1 MRINW
6 KVLFNILGVLL
17 VFNGAFMLLSLLV
30 SIFYEHNEW
39 QAILAASGVSIAT
52 GGVTWLLT
60 RKQDNKELR
69 SKDGYLVV
77 TLGWLLMSFFGSL
90 PYIFSGAIPTYPDAF
105 FESISGFTTTGATI
119 LTDIEVL
126 PKDILFWRSLT
137 QWIGGMGIIV
147 LAVAILPIL
156 GVGGMQLFVAEAPGV
171 TPDKLKPRIRDTA
184 KRLWII
190 YTGLTLLETI
200 LLMIGGMS
208 FYEAINHGL
217 TTMAT
222 GGFSP
227 KNTSI
232 AFYDSAYIQYVITVF
247 MFLAGTSFSLTYF
260 AYKGAFNKVWQNEE
274 FRYYLSSVLII
285 ILITSLGIYL
295 HSDNSVEQSF
305 RDAAFQVVS
314 VVSTTGYITAD
325 YTAWAPL
332 LTVIFF
338 MLMFAG
344 GAAGSTAGGV
354 KIIRHVVL
362 LKNSILEMKRQVHPA
377 AIIPVRVN
385 GKAVTQDITFNVLAF
400 FIIYI
405 TIFAIGSVAMAL
417 IGVDFLTAVGSVATS
432 LGNVGPGLGSVGPVD
447 NFADI
452 PTAGKWLLSFLMLL
466 GRLELFTV
474 LILLTPYFW
483 NRNV

>member
-1 MRINW
+1 MSINW
-6 KVLFNILGVLL
+6 KVLFNILGLLL
-17 VFNGAFMLLSLLV
+17 VFNGSFMLLCLPVSL
-30 SIFYEHNEW
+30 FYENNAWE
-39 QAILAASGVSIAT
+39 ALLTASGVSALT
-52 GGVTWLLT
+52 GALTWWLT
-60 RKQDNKELR
+60 RKQQNKELR

-90 PYIFSGAIPTYPDAF
+90 PYVFSGAIPTYPDAF

-156 GVGGMQLFVAEAPGV
+156 GIGGMQLFVAEAPGV

-184 KRLWII
+184 KRLWILYI
-190 YTGLTLLETI
+190 GLTLLETV
-200 LLMIGGMS
+200 LLMLGGMS

-227 KNTSI
+227 KNASI
-232 AFYDSAYIQYVITVF
+232 AFYDSAYLQYVMTIF

-260 AYKGAFNKVWQNEE
+260 AYKGDFAKVWQNEE
-274 FRYYLSSVLII
+274 FRYYLFSVLIF
-285 ILITSLGIYL
+285 ILITTAGIYFFGDEGL
-295 HSDNSVEQSF
+295 EKSF
-305 RDAAFQVVS
+305 RDAAFQVIS
-314 VVSTTGYITAD
+314 LVSTTGYITAD
-325 YTAWAPL
+325 YTAWAPV

-338 MLMFAG
+338 LLMFVG
-344 GAAGSTAGGV
+344 GSAGSTAGGV
-354 KIIRHVVL
+354 KIVRHMVL
-362 LKNSILEMKRQVHPA
+362 LKNSILEMKRQVHPS

-385 GKAVTQDITFNVLAF
+385 GHAVTQDITFNVLAF

-405 TIFAIGSVAMAL
+405 TIFAVGSVAMAL
-417 IGVDFLTAVGSVATS
+417 IGVDFLTAIGSVATS
-432 LGNVGPGLGSVGPVD
+432 LGNVGPGLGAVGPVD
-447 NFADI
+447 NFAGI
-452 PTAGKWLLSFLMLL
+452 PAAGKWLLSFLMLL

>member
-1 MRINW
+1 MSINW
-6 KVLFNILGVLL
+6 KVLFNILGLLL
-17 VFNGAFMLLSLLV
+17 VFNGSFMLLCLPV
-30 SIFYEHNEW
+30 SFFYENNAWE
-39 QAILAASGVSIAT
+39 ALLTASGISALT
-52 GGVTWLLT
+52 GSVTWLLT
-60 RKQDNKELR
+60 RKQQNRELR

-90 PYIFSGAIPTYPDAF
+90 PYVLSGAIPSYPDAF

-156 GVGGMQLFVAEAPGV
+156 GIGGMQLFIAEAPGV

-190 YTGLTLLETI
+190 YIGLTLIETV
-200 LLMIGGMS
+200 LLMFGGMS

-227 KNTSI
+227 KNASI
-232 AFYDSAYIQYVITVF
+232 AFYDSAYLQYVITIF

-260 AYKGAFNKVWQNEE
+260 ASKGALDKVWQNEE
-274 FRYYLSSVLII
+274 FRYYLFSVLII
-285 ILITSLGIYL
+285 IFITSVGIYAF
-295 HSDNSVEQSF
+295 SEQGIEQSF

-338 MLMFAG
+338 LLMFVG
-344 GAAGSTAGGV
+344 GSAGSTAGGV
-354 KIIRHVVL
+354 KIVRHVVL
-362 LKNSILEMKRQVHPA
+362 LKNSILEMKRQVHPS

-417 IGVDFLTAVGSVATS
+417 IGVDFLTAIGAVATS
-432 LGNVGPGLGSVGPVD
+432 LGNVGPGLGTVGPVD
-447 NFADI
+447 NFAGI
-452 PTAGKWLLSFLMLL
+452 PAAGKWLLSFFMLL

>member
-6 KVLFNILGVLL
+6 KVLFNILGLLL
-17 VFNGAFMLLSLLV
+17 VFNGGFMLLCLPVSL
-30 SIFYEHNEW
+30 FYEHSAW
-39 QAILAASGVSIAT
+39 GAVLSAAGVSFLV
-52 GGVTWLLT
+52 GGATWLLT
-60 RKQDNKELR
+60 RKQQNKELR

-90 PYIFSGAIPTYPDAF
+90 PYVFSGAIPTYPDAF
-105 FESISGFTTTGATI
+105 FEAISGYTTTGATI
-119 LTDIEVL
+119 LIDIEAL

-156 GVGGMQLFVAEAPGV
+156 GIGGMQLFVAEAPGV

-190 YTGLTLLETI
+190 YIGLTLLETV
-200 LLMIGGMS
+200 LLMFGGMDL
-208 FYEAINHGL
+208 YDAINHGL

-227 KNTSI
+227 KNASI
-232 AFYDSAYIQYVITVF
+232 AFYDSAYLQYVMIIF

-274 FRYYLSSVLII
+274 FRYYLFSVLII
-285 ILITSLGIYL
+285 ILITTTGIYL
-295 HSDNSVEQSF
+295 VSDVGLERSF

-314 VVSTTGYITAD
+314 VISTTGYITAD

-332 LTVIFF
+332 LTVVFF
-338 MLMFAG
+338 LLMFIG
-344 GAAGSTAGGV
+344 GSAGSTAGGV
-354 KIIRHVVL
+354 KIVRHVVL
-362 LKNSILEMKRQVHPA
+362 LKNSILEMKRQVHPS
-377 AIIPVRVN
+377 AIIPVRMN

-405 TIFAIGSVAMAL
+405 TIFAVGSVAMAL
-417 IGVDFLTAVGSVATS
+417 IGVDFMTAIGAVATS
-432 LGNVGPGLGSVGPVD
+432 LGNIGPGLGTVGPVN
-447 NFADI
+447 NFAGI
-452 PTAGKWLLSFLMLL
+452 PDAGKWLLSFLMLL

>member
-1 MRINW
+1 MSINW
-6 KVLFNILGVLL
+6 KVLFNILGLLL
-17 VFNGAFMLLSLLV
+17 VFNGSFMLLCLPV
-30 SIFYEHNEW
+30 SFFYENNAWE
-39 QAILAASGVSIAT
+39 ALLTASGISALT
-52 GGVTWLLT
+52 GSVTWLLT
-60 RKQDNKELR
+60 RKQQNRELR

-90 PYIFSGAIPTYPDAF
+90 PYVLSGAIPSYPDAF

-156 GVGGMQLFVAEAPGV
+156 GIGGMQLFIAEAPGV

-190 YTGLTLLETI
+190 YIGLTLIETV
-200 LLMIGGMS
+200 LLMFGGMS

-227 KNTSI
+227 KNASI
-232 AFYDSAYIQYVITVF
+232 AFYDSAYLQYVITIF

-260 AYKGAFNKVWQNEE
+260 ASKGALDKVWQNEE
-274 FRYYLSSVLII
+274 FRYYLFSVLII
-285 ILITSLGIYL
+285 IFITSVGIYAF
-295 HSDNSVEQSF
+295 SEQGIEQSF

-338 MLMFAG
+338 LLMFVG
-344 GAAGSTAGGV
+344 GSAGSTAGGV
-354 KIIRHVVL
+354 KIVRHVVL
-362 LKNSILEMKRQVHPA
+362 LKNSILEMKRQVHPS

-417 IGVDFLTAVGSVATS
+417 IGVDFLTAIGAVATS
-432 LGNVGPGLGSVGPVD
+432 LGNVGPGLGTVGPVD
-447 NFADI
+447 NFAGI
-452 PTAGKWLLSFLMLL
+452 PAAGKWMLSFFMLL

>member
-1 MRINW
+1 MSNNW
-6 KVLFNILGVLL
+6 KVLFNILGLL
-17 VFNGAFMLLSLLV
+17 LMFNGGFMLICLSV
-30 SIFYEHNEW
+30 SFFYENNAWE
-39 QAILAASGVSIAT
+39 ALLTASGISALT
-52 GGVTWLLT
+52 GGLTWLLT
-60 RKQDNKELR
+60 RKQENRELR

-90 PYIFSGAIPTYPDAF
+90 PYVLSGAIPTYPDAF

-119 LTDIEVL
+119 LTDIEAL
-126 PKDILFWRSLT
+126 PPDILFWRSLT

-156 GVGGMQLFVAEAPGV
+156 GIGGMQLFVAEAPGV
-171 TPDKLKPRIRDTA
+171 TPDKIKPRISDTA
-184 KRLWII
+184 KRLWILYI
-190 YTGLTLLETI
+190 GLTLLETV
-200 LLMIGGMS
+200 LLMLGGMS

-227 KNTSI
+227 KNASI
-232 AFYDSAYIQYVITVF
+232 AFYDSAYLQYVITVF

-260 AYKGAFNKVWQNEE
+260 AYKFQFDKVWQNEE
-274 FRYYLSSVLII
+274 FRYYLFSVLIF
-285 ILITSLGIYL
+285 ILITTTGIYIF
-295 HSDNSVEQSF
+295 SEQGLEKSF
-305 RDAAFQVVS
+305 RDAAFQVIS
-314 VVSTTGYITAD
+314 LVSTTGYITAD
-325 YTAWAPL
+325 YTSWTPG
-332 LTVIFF
+332 LTVVFF
-338 MLMFAG
+338 LLMFVG
-344 GAAGSTAGGV
+344 GSAGSTAGGV
-354 KIIRHVVL
+354 KIVRHMVL
-362 LKNSILEMKRQVHPA
+362 LKNSILEMKRQVHPS
-377 AIIPVRVN
+377 AIIPVRAN

-417 IGVDFLTAVGSVATS
+417 IGVDFMTAIGAVATS

-447 NFADI
+447 NFAGI
-452 PTAGKWLLSFLMLL
+452 PDAGKWVLSFLMLL

-474 LILLTPYFW
+474 LILLSPYFW

>member
-1 MRINW
+1 MKYNW
-6 KVLFNILGVLL
+6 KVLINILGILL
-17 VFNGAFMLLSLLV
+17 MFNGGFMILCLIV
-30 SIFYEHNEW
+30 SAFYEDSAWE
-39 QAILAASGVSIAT
+39 AILIAGGISFFT
-52 GGVTWLLT
+52 GLLTWAGT
-60 RKQDNKELR
+60 RKQQDRELR

-77 TLGWLLMSFFGSL
+77 TLGWILMSFFGSL
-90 PYIFSGAIPTYPDAF
+90 PYVLSGAIPSYPDAF
-105 FESISGFTTTGATI
+105 FEAISGFTTTGATI
-119 LTDIEVL
+119 LTDIEAL

-156 GVGGMQLFVAEAPGV
+156 GIGGMQLFIAEAPGV
-171 TPDKLKPRIRDTA
+171 TPDKLKPRIKDTA

-190 YTGLTLLETI
+190 YIGLTLLET
-200 LLMIGGMS
+200 LLLLLGGMS

-232 AFYDSAYIQYVITVF
+232 AFYDSAYIQYVMTIF
-247 MFLAGTSFSLTYF
+247 MFLAGTSFALTYF
-260 AYKGAFNKVWQNEE
+260 AYKGAFNKVWANEE
-274 FRYYLSSVLII
+274 FRYYLFSVI
-285 ILITSLGIYL
+285 ILTLITTVGIYIVTDHGL
-295 HSDNSVEQSF
+295 ERSF
-305 RDAAFQVVS
+305 RDAIFQVVS
-314 VVSTTGYITAD
+314 VISTTGYITAD
-325 YTAWAPL
+325 YTSWAPL

-338 MLMFAG
+338 LLMFI
-344 GAAGSTAGGV
+344 GASAGSTSGGV
-354 KIIRHVVL
+354 KIVRHIVL
-362 LKNSILEMKRQVHPA
+362 LKNSILEMKRQVHPS
-377 AIIPVRVN
+377 AIIPVRIN

-405 TIFAIGSVAMAL
+405 TIFAIGSAVVAL
-417 IGVDFLTAVGSVATS
+417 IGVDFMTAIGAVATS
-432 LGNVGPGLGSVGPVD
+432 LGNIGPGIGSVGPVD
-447 NFADI
+447 NFAHL
-452 PTAGKWLLSFLMLL
+452 PGAAKWVLSFLMLL

>member
-1 MRINW
+1 
-6 KVLFNILGVLL
+6 
-17 VFNGAFMLLSLLV
+17 
-30 SIFYEHNEW
+30 
-39 QAILAASGVSIAT
+39 
-52 GGVTWLLT
+52 
-60 RKQDNKELR
+60 
-69 SKDGYLVV
+69 
-77 TLGWLLMSFFGSL
+77 
-90 PYIFSGAIPTYPDAF
+90 
-105 FESISGFTTTGATI
+105 
-119 LTDIEVL
+119 
-126 PKDILFWRSLT
+126 
-137 QWIGGMGIIV
+137 
-147 LAVAILPIL
+147 
-156 GVGGMQLFVAEAPGV
+156 
-171 TPDKLKPRIRDTA
+171 
-184 KRLWII
+184 
-190 YTGLTLLETI
+190 
-200 LLMIGGMS
+200 MS

-227 KNTSI
+227 KNASI
-232 AFYDSAYIQYVITVF
+232 AFYDSAYLQYVITIF

-260 AYKGAFNKVWQNEE
+260 ASKGALDKVWQNEE
-274 FRYYLSSVLII
+274 FRYYLFSVLII
-285 ILITSLGIYL
+285 IFITSVGIYAF
-295 HSDNSVEQSF
+295 SEQGIEQSF

-338 MLMFAG
+338 LLMFVG
-344 GAAGSTAGGV
+344 GSAGSTAGGV
-354 KIIRHVVL
+354 KIVRHVVL
-362 LKNSILEMKRQVHPA
+362 LKNSILEMKRQVHPS

-417 IGVDFLTAVGSVATS
+417 IGVDFLTAIGAVATS
-432 LGNVGPGLGSVGPVD
+432 LGNVGPGLGTVGPVD
-447 NFADI
+447 NFAGI
-452 PTAGKWLLSFLMLL
+452 PAAGKWMLSFFMLL

>member
-1 MRINW
+1 
-6 KVLFNILGVLL
+6 
-17 VFNGAFMLLSLLV
+17 MLLCLPV
-30 SIFYEHNEW
+30 SFFYDNNAW
-39 QAILAASGVSIAT
+39 QALLSASGISALT
-52 GGVTWLLT
+52 GALTWWLT
-60 RKQDNKELR
+60 RKQQNKELR

-90 PYIFSGAIPTYPDAF
+90 PYVLSGAIPTYPDAF

-119 LTDIEVL
+119 LTDIEAL

-156 GVGGMQLFVAEAPGV
+156 GIGGMQLFIAEAPGV

-190 YTGLTLLETI
+190 YIGLTLIETA
-200 LLMIGGMS
+200 LLMFGGMS

-227 KNTSI
+227 KNASI
-232 AFYDSAYIQYVITVF
+232 AFYDSAYLQYVITIF

-260 AYKGAFNKVWQNEE
+260 ASKGALDKVWQNEE
-274 FRYYLSSVLII
+274 FRYYLFSVLII
-285 ILITSLGIYL
+285 IFITSVGIYAFSDLGI
-295 HSDNSVEQSF
+295 EQSF

-314 VVSTTGYITAD
+314 VISTTGYITAD

-338 MLMFAG
+338 LLMFVG
-344 GAAGSTAGGV
+344 GSAGSTAGGV
-354 KIIRHVVL
+354 KIVRHMVL
-362 LKNSILEMKRQVHPA
+362 LKNSILEMKRQVHPS

-400 FIIYI
+400 FIIYV
-405 TIFAIGSVAMAL
+405 TVFAIGSVVMAL
-417 IGVDFLTAVGSVATS
+417 IGVDFLTAIGAVATS
-432 LGNVGPGLGSVGPVD
+432 LGNVGPGLGTVGPVD
-447 NFADI
+447 NFAGI
-452 PTAGKWLLSFLMLL
+452 PAAGKWFLSLLMLL